1 MPRTARFVVPGVTL
15 HVTQRGRDRQPCFFE
30 EGDYRAYLGY
40 LGEFALKF
48 ACSVHAY
55 CLMTNHVHLLI
66 TPHTP
71 DSCAKLMKNLGQN
84 HVQRINSRRR
94 RTGTL
99 WEGRFWSCP
108 VTTERYV
115 LCCYRYV
122 ELNPARAGIVQ
133 HPGDYPWS
141 SYQQNIEGNPGGLL
155 DPHAVYLSI
164 AAEKTAQG
172 KDYRALCDEPLAPE
186 LIEEI
191 RKATRGGYVVGAA
204 RRPRGRPRPAVMRKI
219 GSVPI

>member
-15 HVTQRGRDRQPCFFE
+15 HVTQRGHDRRPCFFE

-164 AAEKTAQG
+164 AAEKTARG

-186 LIEEI
+186 VIEEI